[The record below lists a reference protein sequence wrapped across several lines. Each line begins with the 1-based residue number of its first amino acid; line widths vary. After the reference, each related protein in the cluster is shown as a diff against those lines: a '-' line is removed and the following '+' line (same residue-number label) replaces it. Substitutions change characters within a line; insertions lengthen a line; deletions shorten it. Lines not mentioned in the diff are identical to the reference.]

1 MHSARYSAC
10 VVPKSLL
17 NRYDFAHTLVSQLRG
32 FGTNLGFYLLVYR
45 SVTCQP
51 RSCEPH
57 HIMTHSALLIY
68 SASSI
73 LVIGL
78 PGKRQYPAEISF
90 TVRVFPATGSQYR
103 MGGQGYGSFRPT
115 LNRKPVEMTPAPPVA
130 RPGTFTAR
138 PGTFAPGRQQQG
150 SGQTLRTRKMPGGK
164 RGTLRSSQLST
175 SRVPARMPRHHTAS
189 RRRS

>member
-1 MHSARYSAC
+1 MRRADVARVRAAVLLGATVAHAGRWSAMHSARYSAC

-32 FGTNLGFYLLVYR
+32 FGTNRGFYLLVYR

-90 TVRVFPATGSQYR
+90 TVRVLPATGSQYR
-103 MGGQGYGSFRPT
+103 MG
-115 LNRKPVEMTPAPPVA
+115 AP
-130 RPGTFTAR
+130 
-138 PGTFAPGRQQQG
+138 
-150 SGQTLRTRKMPGGK
+150 
-164 RGTLRSSQLST
+164 
-175 SRVPARMPRHHTAS
+175 RVR
-189 RRRS
+189 